1 MSDIRNKILK
11 SQLFHEIDIH
21 FADLIT
27 KIATETGE
35 ESELLY
41 LTAAIISHQLIAGHT
56 SLILNRDE
64 WTSNTFADDLQ
75 EHEITL
81 PAEEEWLKE
90 LKKSASIIGTPAEW
104 KPLILDGRR
113 LYLQRHYSYEV
124 GVAATIKEKAV
135 AAIEIPEELTALTKK
150 LFSDAPE
157 KELVA
162 KNLLSRKFSVIS
174 GGPGTGKT
182 YTIARI
188 MALLLTGN
196 KNELVVLAAPTGK
209 AASRMGQSISEAI
222 EGLSSLVSSE
232 TVSIIQ
238 SVKQTSIHSLIGWD
252 WYGGKNRFNR
262 ENPLPYDTVIVDEA
276 SMIDA
281 DIAFA
286 LLSALKKDA
295 RIILVG
301 DKDQLA
307 SVEAGSVMA
316 SICAS
321 LKNGT
326 TNRAKDAI
334 SELTVGHRFS
344 QKSGIGRLSKA
355 INNHEDFSEIE
366 KIFNDPKHAD
376 ELRWIVPENG
386 HEALSVATE
395 TILDELAPYFAS
407 QTAQEAIENARN
419 CLLLSPLRRTP
430 FGVNALNHRIEASAK
445 KRELINTSQKF
456 YHLRPVL
463 ITQNDYTLSL
473 YNGDFGVMIEEKSD
487 KTKVWFQTTEGISA
501 FSPYYLPPH
510 ETVYAMTVH
519 KSQGSEFNHV
529 ILILPDHD
537 IPLLTIE
544 LIYTAI
550 TRAKKKFTLIS
561 SAEVFKQAVSR
572 RIVRSSGLEER
583 LWNKE

>member
-1 MSDIRNKILK
+1 V
-11 SQLFHEIDIH
+11 EI
-21 FADLIT
+21 
-27 KIATETGE
+27 
-35 ESELLY
+35 
-41 LTAAIISHQLIAGHT
+41 
-56 SLILNRDE
+56 
-64 WTSNTFADDLQ
+64 
-75 EHEITL
+75 
-81 PAEEEWLKE
+81 PAE
-90 LKKSASIIGTPAEW
+90 
-104 KPLILDGRR
+104 
-113 LYLQRHYSYEV
+113 V
-124 GVAATIKEKAV
+124 
-135 AAIEIPEELTALTKK
+135 TALTEK

-162 KNLLSRKFSVIS
+162 KNLLSRKFSVVS

-188 MALLLTGN
+188 MALILTAN
-196 KNELVVLAAPTGK
+196 KNDLLVLAAPTGK
-209 AASRMGQSISEAI
+209 AASRMGQSIAEAI

-232 TVSIIQ
+232 IISIIQ

-252 WYGGKNRFNR
+252 WYGGNPRFNR
-262 ENPLPYDTVIVDEA
+262 EKPLPYDTVIVDEA
-276 SMIDA
+276 SMMDA
-281 DIAFA
+281 DIAYA
-286 LLSALKKDA
+286 LFSALKKDA
-295 RIILVG
+295 RLILVG

-326 TNRAKDAI
+326 TNQAKDAI

-344 QKSGIGRLSKA
+344 QKSGIGRLSRA
-355 INNHEDFSEIE
+355 INNQENFSEIE
-366 KIFNDPKHAD
+366 KIFNAPEHTD
-376 ELRWIVPENG
+376 ELRWIVPVNG
-386 HEALSVATE
+386 QNALSQATQ
-395 TILDELAPYFAS
+395 TILDELTPYFDS
-407 QTAQEAIENARN
+407 QTAEEAIENARN

-430 FGVNALNHRIEASAK
+430 FGVNALNYLIEKSAK
-445 KRELINTSQKF
+445 ERGLIDTSQKF

-473 YNGDFGVMIEEKSD
+473 YNGDFGVMVQNQKD
-487 KTKVWFQTTEGISA
+487 NKTEVWFQTTEGISA

-583 LWNKE
+583 LWK